1 MLALQDKKKEHH
13 VSRVTLPRA
22 TRRPSAQEK
31 CEVQTVNTNNPF
43 EEFGFER
50 EQRNKKEVWP
60 LTLERGESNHY
71 GHSL

>member
-1 MLALQDKKKEHH
+1 M
-13 VSRVTLPRA
+13 SRVTLPRA

-50 EQRNKKEVWP
+50 EQRNMEETQKEY
-60 LTLERGESNHY
+60 RIKGEF
-71 GHSL
+71 SLFSQDVEY